1 MSEQWEGI
9 YHRGQQSIGVWFT
22 FLLNFI
28 FGEVTLA
35 SHTADVSA
43 LQTKANERD
52 VQQDALD
59 MARSIRDANL
69 KFMEDLCIRFPRKLE
84 GELAAGDSLH
94 KEISDLRDINPDSPD
109 STTKRTR
116 RTLSLWNLFNAPR
129 LAAVPPLPAF
139 LIGTSAVG
147 DLQTALNGQNQK
159 MQNVENERGL
169 YKKKAEALRVLAV
182 KVDEN
187 NKRWFAAWEGE
198 FAAGSPERNA
208 LSQVDTGNP
217 TPLPEALAIN
227 TAVVNAPDQVVFTY
241 VPGGGDHATLFKL
254 VWKIEGVDADFIHST
269 VLNLAG
275 QTVTLVGAAGKTVT
289 FKARATNSTGS
300 TDSAVK
306 QVVMP

>member
-1 MSEQWEGI
+1 MNEYWEGI

-35 SHTADVSA
+35 NHTADVSA

-59 MARSIRDANL
+59 VARSIRDANL

-84 GELAAGDSLH
+84 GELSPDDSLH
-94 KEISDLRDINPDSPD
+94 KEISDLRDVAPDSPD
-109 STTKRTR
+109 STAKRTR

-139 LIGTSAVG
+139 LVGTSAVG

-169 YKKKAEALRVLAV
+169 FKKKAEALRVLAE
-182 KVDEN
+182 KVDGN

-217 TPLPEALAIN
+217 TPLPTALEIN
-227 TAVVNAPDQVVFTY
+227 TAVVQPPDKVGFTY
-241 VPGGGDHATLFKL
+241 VAGGGDHATVFKL
-254 VWKIEGVDADFIHST
+254 VWKIEGVDAEFVHET

-306 QVVMP
+306 TVVMP